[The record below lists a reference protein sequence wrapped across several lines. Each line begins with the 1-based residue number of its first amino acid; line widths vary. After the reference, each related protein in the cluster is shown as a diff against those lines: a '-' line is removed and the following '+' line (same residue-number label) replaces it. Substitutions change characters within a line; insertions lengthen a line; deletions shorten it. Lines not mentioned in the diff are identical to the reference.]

1 MAPEHRVPDPI
12 SGARRWAVIVTS
24 ALLGGMI
31 AAVAVVGSESLEP
44 RLTANARA
52 ALDAAGFTSV
62 DVRFDG
68 REAFVSSPTASAERL
83 TEAERVVEEVEGVR
97 WATVDDGSGDHGIGD
112 DQGGVST
119 PTPTATP
126 SPTPTQVPLD
136 PVAERWLTETDVLFD
151 ADSLALTDAALTQLS
166 QVAALLTDRPDLR
179 LTVTG
184 HIAIATGTES
194 DAIAF
199 SELRAQAVVDELLRR
214 GARAGQLT
222 VVGAG
227 SGDPVGDNATPEGAA
242 SNRRVTFAIQEDN

>member
-31 AAVAVVGSESLEP
+31 AAVAVVGSEALEP

-52 ALDAAGFTSV
+52 ALDGAGFTSV

-68 REAFVSSPTASAERL
+68 REAFLSSPTATAERL
-83 TEAERVVEEVEGVR
+83 TEAERVVEKVEGVR
-97 WATVDDGSGDHGIGD
+97 WATVDEGTSD

-126 SPTPTQVPLD
+126 SPTPTQVLLD
-136 PVAERWLTETDVLFD
+136 PVTERWLTETDVLFD

-166 QVAALLTDRPDLR
+166 QVATLLTDRPDLR

-184 HIAIATGTES
+184 HIAIATGTEA

-214 GARAGQLT
+214 GARPGQLT

-227 SGDPVGDNATPEGAA
+227 SGDPVGDNATLEGAA

>member
-24 ALLGGMI
+24 TLLGGMI
-31 AAVAVVGSESLEP
+31 AAVGVVGSESLEP
-44 RLTANARA
+44 RLTTNARA

-68 REAFVSSPTASAERL
+68 REAFLSSPTATAERL
-83 TEAERVVEEVEGVR
+83 TEAERVVEGVDGVR
-97 WATVDDGSGDHGIGD
+97 WATVDDGTGD

-136 PVAERWLTETDVLFD
+136 PVSERWLTETDVLFD
-151 ADSLALTDAALTQLS
+151 ADSLALTETARTQLS
-166 QVAALLTDRPDLR
+166 RVAALLTERPDLR

-184 HIAIATGTES
+184 HIAIATGTEA

-199 SELRAQAVVDELLRR
+199 SELRAQVVVDELLRR
-214 GARAGQLT
+214 GARPGQLT

-227 SGDPVGDNATPEGAA
+227 SGDAVGDNATPEGAA
-242 SNRRVTFAIQEDN
+242 SNRRVTFSIQEDN